1 MASEERASAPSVAEE
16 LFSESFRFEFNQ
28 AVRLLEQ
35 IYECEV
41 ALGTSADA
49 SHEAVRIRNDMSLAF
64 PPSPVL
70 KIESRR
76 DRDPGRE
83 RRIFAREARQV
94 EKRHLERPDAVS
106 PEFVDADGPEVVD
119 EGGKDTFADMLVTF
133 LGVAGVSGPLPLS
146 FTEMLMERDR
156 DRDYAMRDLLDVFN
170 HRIASLLHRVHTA
183 CRLRL
188 QRGRVEHQGVGM
200 MLSALSGLGIHATKR
215 RLKIRD
221 GALLL
226 YAGILNKRPAPVS
239 GLRAILQDYF
249 QANVHIEPFQG
260 RWCRLDNEQR
270 TMLGT
275 PGQANELGFDT
286 MLGQRYWDQEAA
298 FNLRIGPMSRQLLED
313 FLPGGPAF
321 EHLDELVRLY
331 VGPHA
336 SFGLELVLS
345 SSEVPQAQL
354 SSENGS
360 RLGWTSWLGT
370 YDVDSGDGMVTVTDL
385 SSPIAH

>member
-16 LFSESFRFEFNQ
+16 LFKESFRFEFNQ

-49 SHEAVRIRNDMSLAF
+49 SREAVRIRNDMSLAF
-64 PPSPVL
+64 PPSPIL

-76 DRDPGRE
+76 ARDPGRE
-83 RRIFAREARQV
+83 RRIFAREARKG
-94 EKRHLERPDAVS
+94 EERLENPQRDDA
-106 PEFVDADGPEVVD
+106 ELLDDD
-119 EGGKDTFADMLVTF
+119 GKDTFADMLVTF

-146 FTEMLMERDR
+146 FTEMLMDRDR
-156 DRDYAMRDLLDVFN
+156 DRDYAMRDLLDIFN
-170 HRIASLLHRVHTA
+170 HRIASLLHRVQTA

-188 QRGRVEHQGVGM
+188 QRGVVENQGLGM
-200 MLSALSGLGIHATKR
+200 MLSALAGLGIPAAKR

-221 GALLL
+221 GALLF

-260 RWCRLDNEQR
+260 RWCRLDDEQR
-270 TMLGT
+270 TTLGT

-298 FNLRIGPMSRQLLED
+298 FNLRIGPMSLELLED
-313 FLPGGPAF
+313 FLPGGAAF

-345 SSEVPQAQL
+345 APEVPQARL
-354 SSENGS
+354 SSETGS
-360 RLGWTSWLGT
+360 RLGWTSWLGH
-370 YDVDSGDGMVTVTDL
+370 YAGDSGDAMVVVTDL
-385 SSPIAH
+385 SSPTAH